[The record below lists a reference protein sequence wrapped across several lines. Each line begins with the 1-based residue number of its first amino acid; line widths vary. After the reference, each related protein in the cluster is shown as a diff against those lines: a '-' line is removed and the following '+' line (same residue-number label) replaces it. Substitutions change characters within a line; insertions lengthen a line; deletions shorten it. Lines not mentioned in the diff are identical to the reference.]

1 LPRAGFWSDSGFVRR
16 AVSMEGSA
24 SLTRRFLRAISPYL
38 RQVSGLLILGAL
50 GGIVM
55 NTAVV
60 LPSLLLGR
68 AIDAATAWSEGQGTS
83 AAVLWAGLAYAGGT
97 ALTQGG
103 RLLKRW
109 GLRVGNQRIIASVR
123 ADALRG
129 VLAWSSERLY
139 HTSIG
144 DLMAR
149 IIGDVEV
156 MGRGVRELTT
166 EMWDTLLF
174 SVSLIVAMLAIDPG
188 LTLLA
193 LLPVPLAL
201 LLAQAVGRW
210 VSTRTTTSREAGA
223 ALTAFLQE
231 RLTGLRVVRLFGRVE
246 STLDRV
252 AALSDRLA
260 EANLAVV
267 RLRGGLQPIYRLLMI
282 SGVVFLLWLGGQRV
296 AAGVMSL
303 GTFIAFI
310 GLYNRFTGRGHRI
323 PQMFNSVQSAA
334 AAYARLQPL
343 LAPPLDGAALGP
355 EPGAILKAAYV
366 PGLDDAPRPPVGR
379 PPHPVAVAVEDLT
392 FCYPGNEVP
401 ALNQVSLNAPTG
413 SLIAVTGPVGCGKSA
428 LARSLLGLYPLAGGQ
443 VLLDGVP
450 LQTLSPAERATRTSY
465 LSQTPFL
472 FSGTIRDNVRM
483 TFSGL
488 RQEGDSDEEVQR
500 WVRLAALATDVQ
512 GFPGGLETQIGE
524 QGTRLSGGQRQ
535 RLALARVFAV
545 QPGLLVLDDP
555 FSAVDL
561 DTETQI
567 VAGLR
572 QAFGPTAPV
581 EQQATVIFFSHRL
594 AAFPLA
600 DQVIVLDEGRVVE
613 RGTHDALLQTGG
625 LYGRIYRAQQRVEGQ
640 EMAL

>member
-1 LPRAGFWSDSGFVRR
+1 
-16 AVSMEGSA
+16 M
-24 SLTRRFLRAISPYL
+24 TRRFLQAISPYL
-38 RQVSGLLILGAL
+38 KQVSGLLILGSL
-50 GGIVM
+50 GGIIM

-60 LPSLLLGR
+60 LPALLLGR
-68 AIDAATAWSEGQGTS
+68 AIDAATAWGDGQGTS
-83 AAVLWAGLAYAGGT
+83 TAVLWAGLAYAGGT

-139 HTSIG
+139 HTPIG

-174 SVSLIVAMLAIDPG
+174 SVSLIVAMLVLDPG
-188 LTLLA
+188 LTLLT

-210 VSTRTTTSREAGA
+210 VSARTTASREASA

-246 STLDRV
+246 ATVDRV

-260 EANLAVV
+260 EANLAIV
-267 RLRGGLQPIYRLLMI
+267 RLRGGLQPVYRLLMI
-282 SGVVFLLWLGGQRV
+282 GGVVFLLWLGGRRV

-303 GTFIAFI
+303 GTFMAYLQ
-310 GLYNRFTGRGHRI
+310 LYTRFTGRGHRI
-323 PQMFNSVQSAA
+323 PQMFNSVQSGA

-343 LAPPLDGAALGP
+343 LAPPLDDATTGP
-355 EPGAILKAAYV
+355 TPGAVLRAAYV
-366 PGLDDAPRPPVGR
+366 PGLNDPLPTLPGR
-379 PPHPVAVAVEDLT
+379 PPHPLALSVRDVT
-392 FCYPGNEVP
+392 FRYPGNEAI
-401 ALNQVSLNAPTG
+401 ALDHVNLNAPAG
-413 SLIAVTGPVGCGKSA
+413 SLVAITGPVGCGKSA
-428 LARSLLGLYPLAGGQ
+428 LARVLLGLYPLAGGQ
-443 VLLDGVP
+443 VLLDGVS
-450 LQTLSPAERATRTSY
+450 LASLSPAERVARISY
-465 LSQTPFL
+465 LPQNPFL
-472 FSGTIRDNVRM
+472 FSGTIRDNVQM
-483 TFSGL
+483 TFSEL
-488 RQEGDSDEEVQR
+488 EQTGDSDDEVR
-500 WVRLAALATDVQ
+500 HWVELAALETDVQ
-512 GFPGGLETQIGE
+512 GFPDGLDTEIGE

-535 RLALARVFAV
+535 RVALARAFAV

-555 FSAVDL
+555 FSAVDM
-561 DTETQI
+561 DTEAQI
-567 VAGLR
+567 ITTLR
-572 QAFGPTAPV
+572 RAFGPTAPLA
-581 EQQATVIFFSHRL
+581 EQATVVFFSHRL

-600 DQVIVLDEGRVVE
+600 DQVIVLDAGCIVE
-613 RGTHDALLQTGG
+613 QGTHDTLLSAGG
-625 LYGRIYRAQQRVEGQ
+625 LYARIYRAQQRVAGQ
-640 EMAL
+640 EVAL